1 MARSRTLLIVFVASL
16 LAGGCAG
23 HAGQAHSTVQLSLD
37 DRGKTVS
44 LHVGDRLV
52 ITLPPASSPSP
63 AFASSWRLGRYPTA
77 ILELQT
83 SDATGRFEFVAR
95 AKGSGNIIAV
105 RGCSPGPL
113 AAEIPPCPYVAGPG
127 SATAPPEP
135 LIFSLTV
142 QVT

>member
-1 MARSRTLLIVFVASL
+1 MARSRTLLMVLVASL

-23 HAGQAHSTVQLSLD
+23 RAAPSHSTVQLSLD

-63 AFASSWRLGRYPTA
+63 AFASAWRLGRYPTA
-77 ILELQT
+77 IMELQT
-83 SDATGRFEFVAR
+83 SDATGRFELVAR
-95 AKGSGNIIAV
+95 AKGSGNIVAV
-105 RGCSPGPL
+105 RGCSPGPV
-113 AAEIPPCPYVAGPG
+113 AAEIPPCPVTGPG
-127 SATAPPEP
+127 SAPAPPEP

-142 QVT
+142 QVS